1 MTKKISLAQGLGN
14 KKVVE
19 KYYNDLAHNY
29 EKSLKKWNYKAPIK
43 SAKILKKFININ
55 PKFLL
60 DLACGTGL
68 FGEKISKVY
77 KDCIIDGTDISKE
90 SLKIAKKK
98 NNYRNLS
105 KISFE
110 KRHNISNKYNIVSLI
125 GAMTYCNNHSL
136 LFNNVHFFLKK
147 LGYFIFTQ
155 RTDLWIKYQFD
166 IFLVRYSKKF
176 KIIYK
181 SRPLDYLPK
190 NKEFQKNIKIHLV
203 LLQKR

>member
-1 MTKKISLAQGLGN
+1 
-14 KKVVE
+14 
-19 KYYNDLAHNY
+19 
-29 EKSLKKWNYKAPIK
+29 
-43 SAKILKKFININ
+43 
-55 PKFLL
+55 
-60 DLACGTGL
+60 
-68 FGEKISKVY
+68 
-77 KDCIIDGTDISKE
+77 
-90 SLKIAKKK
+90 
-98 NNYRNLS
+98 
-105 KISFE
+105 
-110 KRHNISNKYNIVSLI
+110 
-125 GAMTYCNNHSL
+125 MTYCNNHSL